1 MPSKKKIISY
11 DYQLLKK
18 RIKRLDSH
26 LIRVLLLYAQRN
38 TCLFSFFLHS
48 LSDRCQNVTGT
59 YKTNA
64 LSLLGIFSIIQSPFT
79 PLSANLSL
87 TNFNVGILTLAE
99 IKWSSVRAWP
109 NNFSNSSKLSRL
121 LLFSEKNS
129 VCSKSVLTT
138 ASHLFARIRLTS
150 LLPGEYCSY
159 FPIFSLV
166 IRVTVGFKWF
176 LFYYTFDKPY

>member
-1 MPSKKKIISY
+1 M
-11 DYQLLKK
+11 
-18 RIKRLDSH
+18 
-26 LIRVLLLYAQRN
+26 YAQRN

-166 IRVTVGFKWF
+166 IRVTVAFKWF